1 MYTSE
6 KRGIRGVV
14 ASAEFV
20 SCTTDMWSSRSGDG
34 YIFLTCHFI
43 TSDFKMCY
51 HNLQTHHFPGTHDHI
66 AISQALISAAND
78 WCIDFDK
85 QLVAFTTDSGSNVVK
100 ALENMNVLRLA
111 CAGHTLNL
119 SVQKALQVPQVST
132 PLARCRKLVAHFHK
146 SRVDADEFKRNQ
158 SLFSDVPKH
167 KLIHDVITRWNS
179 TYDMIER
186 ICEQQLPISSVLL
199 QRRDTLMHLELLPNE
214 WRILEDILKLLRPF
228 KIATQHLSGEKYP
241 TISALGPLLHEIQRK
256 IVYQDDDSN
265 AIRAFKKVL

>member
-6 KRGIRGVV
+6 KRRIRGVV

-34 YIFLTCHFI
+34 YISLTCHFI

-66 AISQALISAAND
+66 AISQPLISAAND

-111 CAGHTLNL
+111 CRAYTEL
-119 SVQKALQVPQVST
+119 SSSKSFTGTSSFYTTCKMQKASCT
-132 PLARCRKLVAHFHK
+132 FHK
-146 SRVDADEFKRNQ
+146 SHVDIDEFKRNQ
-158 SLFSDVPKH
+158 SLFSNVSKH

-179 TYDMIER
+179 TYDR

-199 QRRDTLMHLELLPNE
+199 
-214 WRILEDILKLLRPF
+214 
-228 KIATQHLSGEKYP
+228 
-241 TISALGPLLHEIQRK
+241 
-256 IVYQDDDSN
+256 
-265 AIRAFKKVL
+265 